1 MHVSDAML
9 HMVVAFVGHGFV
21 LCVLMC
27 WHHTLHTLSCRETQA
42 TYWMMGFARP
52 THCSKELFPCSC
64 WFVLAAMDHNAVPA
78 SMVGADWLMAIGA
91 RCEVPQIQAGQ
102 SSFPSQAVPP
112 GVFNTIV
119 RMGVVSGTPL
129 DDGEEASN
137 AQQEIR
143 RLKLERRMSG
153 AFNVNRMVR
162 YIGGRPVVA
171 FRFYVILSIA
181 AHIV

>member
-1 MHVSDAML
+1 
-9 HMVVAFVGHGFV
+9 
-21 LCVLMC
+21 
-27 WHHTLHTLSCRETQA
+27 
-42 TYWMMGFARP
+42 
-52 THCSKELFPCSC
+52 
-64 WFVLAAMDHNAVPA
+64 MDHNAVPA

-171 FRFYVILSIA
+171 FSFYVILSIA

>member
-1 MHVSDAML
+1 
-9 HMVVAFVGHGFV
+9 
-21 LCVLMC
+21 
-27 WHHTLHTLSCRETQA
+27 
-42 TYWMMGFARP
+42 
-52 THCSKELFPCSC
+52 
-64 WFVLAAMDHNAVPA
+64 MDQNEVPP
-78 SMVGADWLMAIGA
+78 SMVGADWPMSIGA
-91 RCEVPQIQAGQ
+91 RSEVPLIQDGR

-112 GVFNTIV
+112 GVFNTIY

-129 DDGEEASN
+129 DDGEEASS

-162 YIGGRPVVA
+162 YICGRPVVA
-171 FRFYVILSIA
+171 VRFYVILSIA